1 MRYFVYCRKSIED
14 EDRQILSIESQKRE
28 LDKAPIGTQG
38 LVVVDILEES
48 RSAKTPGR
56 PIFNE
61 MLRRIER
68 GDADGVIAWHPDRL
82 ARNSVDGGQI
92 IYLLDKQILK
102 DLKFATF
109 SFENTS
115 QGKFM
120 LQIVFA
126 NSKYY
131 VDSLSENVRRG
142 NRTKV
147 ENGWRPNL
155 APIGYLNDK
164 ETRTIKRDP
173 ERFLLIR
180 RMWDLILTGTHS
192 IKSVA
197 EIAANE
203 WGLRTK
209 TRKRSG
215 GNPLALSAVYK
226 IFINPFYAGLIKWED
241 KIYPGK
247 HEAMITIDEF
257 DEVQKIL
264 GTNSRSRPQT
274 HSFAYAGMMRCGE
287 CGLSVTG
294 EDRVNRFGSR
304 YIYYHCTKRRF
315 NYHCKQPYIEVGQLE
330 KQIVE
335 FLEEISISDKCHNWA
350 ISKLD
355 RAFAKER
362 ENSKSVKACLEKAI
376 QDTSKALDNLTQ
388 LRIRD
393 LLTDAEFVIQRQKL
407 QGEHISLQQKLKD
420 QGNDSWF
427 EPTRMFI
434 SFSNRAVSWFN
445 EGNDQTKRL
454 ILEVAGSNPILKDKK
469 LLIEARKPFHRWER
483 SLSFPDLCA
492 GVREVRTS
500 ADFLVQIHSLKM
512 LFEKIEKKTLLKP
525 AITPL
530 FNLNDHQAETA

>member
-1 MRYFVYCRKSIED
+1 
-14 EDRQILSIESQKRE
+14 
-28 LDKAPIGTQG
+28 
-38 LVVVDILEES
+38 
-48 RSAKTPGR
+48 
-56 PIFNE
+56 
-61 MLRRIER
+61 
-68 GDADGVIAWHPDRL
+68 
-82 ARNSVDGGQI
+82 
-92 IYLLDKQILK
+92 
-102 DLKFATF
+102 
-109 SFENTS
+109 
-115 QGKFM
+115 
-120 LQIVFA
+120 
-126 NSKYY
+126 
-131 VDSLSENVRRG
+131 
-142 NRTKV
+142 
-147 ENGWRPNL
+147 
-155 APIGYLNDK
+155 
-164 ETRTIKRDP
+164 
-173 ERFLLIR
+173 
-180 RMWDLILTGTHS
+180 
-192 IKSVA
+192 
-197 EIAANE
+197 
-203 WGLRTK
+203 
-209 TRKRSG
+209 
-215 GNPLALSAVYK
+215 
-226 IFINPFYAGLIKWED
+226 
-241 KIYPGK
+241 
-247 HEAMITIDEF
+247 
-257 DEVQKIL
+257 
-264 GTNSRSRPQT
+264 
-274 HSFAYAGMMRCGE
+274 MMRCGE